1 MPMRPLR
8 VPALA
13 TLLLASSGVAATSL
27 RAQNPVVQRDTTTHV
42 AGVKHT
48 VKRGDT
54 LWDIAKYYLKDPF
67 KWPEVFHANTD
78 IVKNPHWIY
87 PGQVLTIEAS
97 AVKPEIV
104 ARAIDSGNVV
114 SQIQT
119 RAQAPTVFSQGSL
132 SRVAPELESIA
143 KPPALTVRQG
153 EFEAAPFVV
162 GEHRPLG
169 AGKIVGAVE
178 GLALGLSSDA
188 GYRLYDR
195 IYVTGP
201 ATERLEPGMEL
212 IAAVDRATLA
222 DVGRVIEPRAVLRVD
237 SVGARGL
244 AIATIVRQFGV
255 VVADQLILPLDRS
268 FEPTTMRPVPGTYP
282 TTAKVLW
289 IQGEPALPTIQ
300 TYVVLG
306 ATSATG
312 VRPGDR
318 FTLFDDRKVGGR
330 TDTPLLAAATAT
342 VVRVTPF
349 GATALLDRQSQPS
362 VREGMPARMTGKM
375 P

>member
-1 MPMRPLR
+1 MRPLR

-162 GEHRPLG
+162 DEHRPLG